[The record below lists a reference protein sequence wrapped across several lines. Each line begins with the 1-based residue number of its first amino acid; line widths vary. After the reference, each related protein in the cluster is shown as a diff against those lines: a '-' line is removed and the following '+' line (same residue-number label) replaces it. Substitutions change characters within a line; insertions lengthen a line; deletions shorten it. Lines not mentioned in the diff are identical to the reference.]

1 MPAKMRARKKAKQR
15 VTRAVVRCFKHASI
29 PLLVPDPN
37 TQDLDP
43 SIIQHWFRE
52 SKEVMQG
59 EELTWIVTAANN
71 IQLDNLTQEYYM
83 TNPDADGEDEEAER
97 LQLEGA
103 GPLTIDDVLRETGGE
118 AR

>member
-1 MPAKMRARKKAKQR
+1 MDEA
-15 VTRAVVRCFKHASI
+15 RAVHERLVKADVSGDVSI
-29 PLLVPDPN
+29 D
-37 TQDLDP
+37 
-43 SIIQHWFRE
+43 I
-52 SKEVMQG
+52 MQG

-71 IQLDNLTQEYYM
+71 IQLDDLTQEYYM